1 MTAQKVTIF
10 AGCPQS
16 DAGKY
21 YSDLSASLMNIVFSD
36 KIFGFRLP
44 QTGMVKC
51 YYKMEV
57 LDNLLRDLNA
67 TFVLK

>member
-1 MTAQKVTIF
+1 
-10 AGCPQS
+10 
-16 DAGKY
+16 
-21 YSDLSASLMNIVFSD
+21 MNIVFSD